1 MTSTVSLLGDINP
14 NKSIYIN
21 EPDNKYVILG
31 NLRSDYDVT
40 MRVHSLIV
48 FGEINISG
56 KLIIETTG
64 GTFYNL
70 GTINSQSSPAPYSSI
85 PTLDEMKELTKL
97 KKRFSHQTK
106 S

>member
-1 MTSTVSLLGDINP
+1 MASTVSLLGDINP

-21 EPDNKYVILG
+21 EPDNKYVVLG
-31 NLRSDYDVT
+31 NLRSEYDVT
-40 MRVHSLIV
+40 MLVHSLIV

-56 KLIIETTG
+56 KLVIETTG
-64 GTFYNL
+64 GKFYNF
-70 GTINSQSSPAPYSSI
+70 GVINSQSNPAPYSSI
-85 PTLDEMKELTKL
+85 PTLEETKELAKL